1 MLLHHFLFSSVKQLF
16 LQGMSI
22 VLARR
27 FLTVD
32 RETVGEIFRIHTKK
46 NSRHEKTAKTQSSNR
61 FFARAGNVTRTRD
74 LLITN
79 QLLYQLSYSGT
90 SINKFAQLVYHFF

>member
-46 NSRHEKTAKTQSSNR
+46 NSRHEKTAKTQSFNR
-61 FFARAGNVTRTRD
+61 FFDKSRKRDSNTRLTDYESVTLPTELFRH
-74 LLITN
+74 N
-79 QLLYQLSYSGT
+79 
-90 SINKFAQLVYHFF
+90 F

>member
-22 VLARR
+22 VLTRR

-32 RETVGEIFRIHTKK
+32 RETVGEIFQIHTKK
-46 NSRHEKTAKTQSSNR
+46 NGRHEKN
-61 FFARAGNVTRTRD
+61 G
-74 LLITN
+74 
-79 QLLYQLSYSGT
+79 
-90 SINKFAQLVYHFF
+90 